1 MFKEEIIN
9 ILCGY
14 NSMASMESDRVQL
27 LQGQDDHHTL
37 TTQPRATS
45 RPLPPASEF
54 STLSLTIKALARE
67 TRLVKN
73 WFCCYSLIEDPTLS
87 ASALVIGN
95 PKSRNQSATAN
106 QSSSSGLLHVESLI
120 EHLKQLKVSSLRYD
134 PNFKGSHD
142 NLNDMITEFLSNRS
156 ISLFIL
162 YYSGP
167 TNDKGD
173 WEITTTTRYDE
184 ARHSYVYL
192 DIIAEKWEE
201 KRCGQ
206 SQLLIIVDAL
216 NSQKWVEKVRER
228 ERSSNIIIM
237 ASGSLRQG
245 QYTRSLIGAQGQE
258 YYPNSAREKIEGYF
272 GNDPYSTVNSRCC
285 GGYVSI

>member
-1 MFKEEIIN
+1 MTTRQ
-9 ILCGY
+9 
-14 NSMASMESDRVQL
+14 SDTEHL
-27 LQGQDDHHTL
+27 LPNQGSHAAVTK
-37 TTQPRATS
+37 QPRAAT
-45 RPLPPASEF
+45 AEF
-54 STLSLTIKALARE
+54 STLSLIIKPLARE
-67 TRLVKN
+67 TWLVRN
-73 WFCCYSLIEDPTLS
+73 WFCCYSLIEDQTIS
-87 ASALVIGN
+87 ASALIVGN

-106 QSSSSGLLHVESLI
+106 QSSDSGLQHVKSLK
-120 EHLKQLKVSSLRYD
+120 EYLEQLKVNVFEYKPNSKVSSDDLKKKI
-134 PNFKGSHD
+134 N
-142 NLNDMITEFLSNRS
+142 TFLSKRS
-156 ISLFIL
+156 VSLFIL

-167 TNDKGD
+167 TNDDGD
-173 WEITTTTRYDE
+173 WEITTTTRYNE
-184 ARHSYVYL
+184 ERHSYVYL

-201 KRCGQ
+201 KWCDQ

-216 NSQKWVEKVRER
+216 YSQKWVEKVRER

-258 YYPNSAREKIEGYF
+258 YYPNSAREKIKGYF